1 MSTIAQQV
9 SDFLATSAPF
19 DSLDE
24 AARDSLLIGAELI
37 YLTQEKAA
45 DVKATSAALYL
56 IQSGQY
62 TVKDSFEPK
71 RHVSDGD
78 YFGIHGLLDRQT
90 YPIDIV
96 VESPGLVFKFAAL
109 RVAALFDNPHVLGFF
124 QGLQRNDLQNQAAL
138 SSSSMWLYKPLGDVL
153 EKLPISTDETTSI
166 QDAAVLMLKHSVSS
180 LLITQ
185 QETLVGIVT
194 DRDLRNRV
202 VAKGHD
208 SRLSV
213 SEIMTKAPVQITHQK
228 TVFDAL
234 ALMTEKNIHHLPI
247 INKQTNA
254 PIGMITATDI
264 VRQQKGNVLFIMG
277 ALSKA
282 DSLYALTRLSWQLP
296 HYLSSHAKRMGD
308 FDIAGKVL
316 SQATDIMTRKLI
328 TFFQQAHGKAPM
340 MFAWLVYGSQAREDQ
355 TLGSDQDNGL
365 LLAKSPNQTQA
376 EYFRNMASYVCQG
389 LAKCGIKLCNG
400 NIMASNDA
408 LRLPLDKA
416 IDEAKQWIA
425 SPTKSAIMHFNIFL
439 DVRCAAGD
447 IDLFRQLQQ
456 ARQPLLKQSAFLAAL
471 ARHTNDIAV
480 PLSVFQKFV
489 YEKDTQRKDTIDIK
503 VKAIA
508 LVNNIARVYALAGGV
523 QVPSTLARLAAL
535 PQQAGLA
542 KKDADNLRDIWLFLN
557 RLRWRHQLDNKATD
571 SCVSIGSL
579 SSIEK
584 HQLKASLKAIERAK
598 QAMVMKF
605 SGGMG

>member
-90 YPIDIV
+90 YSIDIV

-296 HYLSSHAKRMGD
+296 HYLSSHAGWE
-308 FDIAGKVL
+308 I
-316 SQATDIMTRKLI
+316 LI
-328 TFFQQAHGKAPM
+328 
-340 MFAWLVYGSQAREDQ
+340 LRER
-355 TLGSDQDNGL
+355 
-365 LLAKSPNQTQA
+365 
-376 EYFRNMASYVCQG
+376 YFR
-389 LAKCGIKLCNG
+389 
-400 NIMASNDA
+400 
-408 LRLPLDKA
+408 RP
-416 IDEAKQWIA
+416 
-425 SPTKSAIMHFNIFL
+425 PTL
-439 DVRCAAGD
+439 
-447 IDLFRQLQQ
+447 
-456 ARQPLLKQSAFLAAL
+456 
-471 ARHTNDIAV
+471 
-480 PLSVFQKFV
+480 
-489 YEKDTQRKDTIDIK
+489 
-503 VKAIA
+503 
-508 LVNNIARVYALAGGV
+508 
-523 QVPSTLARLAAL
+523 
-535 PQQAGLA
+535 
-542 KKDADNLRDIWLFLN
+542 
-557 RLRWRHQLDNKATD
+557 
-571 SCVSIGSL
+571 
-579 SSIEK
+579 
-584 HQLKASLKAIERAK
+584 
-598 QAMVMKF
+598 
-605 SGGMG
+605 